1 MLSRRKAG
9 PEQATASGAFRD
21 ELLDVALLGEEVIR
35 RQADVDVGP
44 GEDFTLVAAAAGRRL
59 VRRFHA

>member
-44 GEDFTLVAAAAGRRL
+44 GKHFVFGTASAGRRL
-59 VRRFHA
+59 ARRFHA